1 MKISVFG
8 ASKPKD
14 GDSDYAAAYQLGK
27 MLAEKQHIV
36 VTGGYMGTMEA
47 VSRGANEHGGHTI
60 GITCREIENW
70 RPTSANPW
78 VKHEIKEN
86 TLLDRITSLINTC
99 DAAIALPGGT
109 GTLTEVAVMWNL
121 IGIQVIQPK
130 PLVLIGSAWDSVM
143 EQLFFQ
149 FDSYYSIEQRKY
161 LIRVKSNHEA
171 VNILEQFIQ

>member
-1 MKISVFG
+1 MKITVFG

-14 GDSDYAAAYQLGK
+14 GDPDYAAAYELGK
-27 MLAEKQHIV
+27 LLAERQHIV

-47 VSRGANEHGGHTI
+47 VSRGADEHGGHTI
-60 GITCREIENW
+60 GITCLEIENW
-70 RPTSANPW
+70 RPTGANPW
-78 VKHEIKEN
+78 VRQEIKQN

-99 DAAIALPGGT
+99 DAAFALPGGT

-130 PLVLIGSAWDSVM
+130 PLVLIGAAWDSVM
-143 EQLFFQ
+143 EQLFTQ
-149 FDSYYSIEQRKY
+149 FDDYYSMEQRQH
-161 LIRVKSNHEA
+161 LIRVNSNLDA